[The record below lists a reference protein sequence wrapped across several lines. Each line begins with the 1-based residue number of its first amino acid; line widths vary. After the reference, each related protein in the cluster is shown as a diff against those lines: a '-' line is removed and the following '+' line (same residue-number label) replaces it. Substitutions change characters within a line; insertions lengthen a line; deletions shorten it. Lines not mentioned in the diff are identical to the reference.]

1 MYFFKADISS
11 FDDEAETVF
20 IIPEQNADE
29 NGVPFEEK
37 MITQTA
43 EYKAF
48 VKRTK
53 TALVDCT
60 YTQYQTDEPIA
71 DGLNSEKFAQ
81 LEAEGKFAVIDVN
94 TYSISTGK
102 SAKSKGK
109 KNFTTYLI
117 IGGIAVVAVIKNQVK
132 YIDGSYEKYT
142 TKFLKP
148 DIAELKFGKISSK
161 AYTGKAMKPTVIVK
175 DGKKKL
181 VNGTDYTVTYNNNKN
196 IGTAAITITGIGEYR
211 GTKTLKFKI
220 VPPKTTLTSKP
231 GKTSGGWNRATLSWK
246 KSAGADGYQ
255 IYYSENGGNFKKL
268 TTVSYGKLSRSVI
281 YTTGYTEQFKARPYK
296 KVNGK
301 TYFGAWS
308 NIITLN

>member
-20 IIPEQNADE
+20 IIPGQNADE

-81 LEAEGKFAVIDVN
+81 LEAEGKLAVIDVN

-268 TTVSYGKLSRSVI
+268 TTVSYGKLSRSVRYLSLI
-281 YTTGYTEQFKARPYK
+281 HISEPTRH
-296 KVNGK
+296 
-301 TYFGAWS
+301 
-308 NIITLN
+308 

>member
-20 IIPEQNADE
+20 IIPGQNADE

-81 LEAEGKFAVIDVN
+81 LEAEGKLAVIDVN

-181 VNGTDYTVTYNNNKN
+181 VNGTDYTVTHRHSRHNHHRHWRIQGHKNTEIQDSSAENN
-196 IGTAAITITGIGEYR
+196 
-211 GTKTLKFKI
+211 
-220 VPPKTTLTSKP
+220 
-231 GKTSGGWNRATLSWK
+231 
-246 KSAGADGYQ
+246 ADLQ
-255 IYYSENGGNFKKL
+255 
-268 TTVSYGKLSRSVI
+268 
-281 YTTGYTEQFKARPYK
+281 ARQDLRRLESC
-296 KVNGK
+296 N
-301 TYFGAWS
+301 A
-308 NIITLN
+308 

>member
-81 LEAEGKFAVIDVN
+81 LEAEGKLAVIDAN

-109 KNFTTYLI
+109 KNLTTYLI
-117 IGGIAVVAVIKNQVK
+117 IGGIAVAAVILIAVSALSSGDKK
-132 YIDGSYEKYT
+132 DIPTETTEISATTETTEID
-142 TKFLKP
+142 
-148 DIAELKFGKISSK
+148 A
-161 AYTGKAMKPTVIVK
+161 
-175 DGKKKL
+175 
-181 VNGTDYTVTYNNNKN
+181 
-196 IGTAAITITGIGEYR
+196 
-211 GTKTLKFKI
+211 
-220 VPPKTTLTSKP
+220 
-231 GKTSGGWNRATLSWK
+231 
-246 KSAGADGYQ
+246 Q
-255 IYYSENGGNFKKL
+255 
-268 TTVSYGKLSRSVI
+268 
-281 YTTGYTEQFKARPYK
+281 TE
-296 KVNGK
+296 
-301 TYFGAWS
+301 
-308 NIITLN
+308 

>member
-20 IIPEQNADE
+20 IIPGQNADE

-81 LEAEGKFAVIDVN
+81 LEAEGKLAVIDAN

-102 SAKSKGK
+102 SAK
-109 KNFTTYLI
+109 
-117 IGGIAVVAVIKNQVK
+117 AR
-132 YIDGSYEKYT
+132 ERR
-142 TKFLKP
+142 
-148 DIAELKFGKISSK
+148 ISR
-161 AYTGKAMKPTVIVK
+161 PT
-175 DGKKKL
+175 
-181 VNGTDYTVTYNNNKN
+181 
-196 IGTAAITITGIGEYR
+196 
-211 GTKTLKFKI
+211 
-220 VPPKTTLTSKP
+220 S
-231 GKTSGGWNRATLSWK
+231 S
-246 KSAGADGYQ
+246 
-255 IYYSENGGNFKKL
+255 
-268 TTVSYGKLSRSVI
+268 
-281 YTTGYTEQFKARPYK
+281 
-296 KVNGK
+296 
-301 TYFGAWS
+301 
-308 NIITLN
+308 

>member
-81 LEAEGKFAVIDVN
+81 LEAEGKLAVIDAN

-109 KNFTTYLI
+109 KNLTTYLI
-117 IGGIAVVAVIKNQVK
+117 IGGIAVAAVILIAVSALSSGDKK
-132 YIDGSYEKYT
+132 DIPTETTEISATTETTEIDAQTEGT
-142 TKFLKP
+142 T
-148 DIAELKFGKISSK
+148 
-161 AYTGKAMKPTVIVK
+161 
-175 DGKKKL
+175 
-181 VNGTDYTVTYNNNKN
+181 
-196 IGTAAITITGIGEYR
+196 
-211 GTKTLKFKI
+211 
-220 VPPKTTLTSKP
+220 TT
-231 GKTSGGWNRATLSWK
+231 
-246 KSAGADGYQ
+246 
-255 IYYSENGGNFKKL
+255 
-268 TTVSYGKLSRSVI
+268 
-281 YTTGYTEQFKARPYK
+281 
-296 KVNGK
+296 
-301 TYFGAWS
+301 
-308 NIITLN
+308 

>member
-37 MITQTA
+37 MITQTV

-81 LEAEGKFAVIDVN
+81 LETEGKLAVIDAN

-117 IGGIAVVAVIKNQVK
+117 IGGIAVATVILIAVSALSGGDKMILPLKQLKLPPLRKPQKQIPRPRKPPPQKRKFPLRNPPNRAK
-132 YIDGSYEKYT
+132 RTSL
-142 TKFLKP
+142 FLKLP
-148 DIAELKFGKISSK
+148 IQRRLRKLPK
-161 AYTGKAMKPTVIVK
+161 AATPTA
-175 DGKKKL
+175 
-181 VNGTDYTVTYNNNKN
+181 VT
-196 IGTAAITITGIGEYR
+196 
-211 GTKTLKFKI
+211 
-220 VPPKTTLTSKP
+220 VPPQIRAQAEFTL
-231 GKTSGGWNRATLSWK
+231 
-246 KSAGADGYQ
+246 
-255 IYYSENGGNFKKL
+255 
-268 TTVSYGKLSRSVI
+268 
-281 YTTGYTEQFKARPYK
+281 
-296 KVNGK
+296 
-301 TYFGAWS
+301 
-308 NIITLN
+308 

>member
-11 FDDEAETVF
+11 FDDEAEIVF

-81 LEAEGKFAVIDVN
+81 LEAEGKLAVIDAN

-102 SAKSKGK
+102 SAKARERRI
-109 KNFTTYLI
+109 L
-117 IGGIAVVAVIKNQVK
+117 
-132 YIDGSYEKYT
+132 
-142 TKFLKP
+142 L
-148 DIAELKFGKISSK
+148 
-161 AYTGKAMKPTVIVK
+161 PTS
-175 DGKKKL
+175 L
-181 VNGTDYTVTYNNNKN
+181 
-196 IGTAAITITGIGEYR
+196 
-211 GTKTLKFKI
+211 
-220 VPPKTTLTSKP
+220 
-231 GKTSGGWNRATLSWK
+231 
-246 KSAGADGYQ
+246 
-255 IYYSENGGNFKKL
+255 
-268 TTVSYGKLSRSVI
+268 
-281 YTTGYTEQFKARPYK
+281 
-296 KVNGK
+296 
-301 TYFGAWS
+301 
-308 NIITLN
+308 